1 MAWIETDRA
10 RHLPGHGHSDF
21 PDLRLVL
28 LLDRRFVVRAC
39 HGVVHFLREP
49 PALPCRGHIV
59 VLVRRECAEENQ
71 NASHMITTRV
81 AALADIPIL
90 VELMWEFYAEANYAL
105 DATWAAET
113 FSTVMRDDSRGMAW
127 IMSEENRPIGY
138 VVLTFRLSMEFGGSD
153 AFIDDL
159 FVRPEYRRHGA
170 GRAALTA
177 AFDESRRRGV
187 LAMHVETAD
196 DNVAAKALYGGFGL
210 EDRKRLLLTAKLTAR
225 RESPLQEIRLSS

>member
-1 MAWIETDRA
+1 MAWIEADRA
-10 RHLPGHGHSDF
+10 RRLPSHGHSDF

-28 LLDRRFVVRAC
+28 LVDRRFLVRAC
-39 HGVVHFLREP
+39 HGVVHFFRES
-49 PALPCRGHIV
+49 PALPCCDPIV
-59 VLVRRECAEENQ
+59 VLVRRAYAKETSNE
-71 NASHMITTRV
+71 SHMITTRV

-90 VELMWEFYAEANYAL
+90 VELMRDFYAEANYAL
-105 DATWAAET
+105 DATWAAEA
-113 FSTVMRDDSRGMAW
+113 FSTVMRGMAW
-127 IMSEENRPIGY
+127 IALEENKPIGY

-196 DNVAAKALYGGFGL
+196 DNIAAKALYGRFGL
-210 EDRKRLLLTAKLTAR
+210 QDRKRLLLTARLTSR
-225 RESPLQEIRLSS
+225 RESPLQENRLSS